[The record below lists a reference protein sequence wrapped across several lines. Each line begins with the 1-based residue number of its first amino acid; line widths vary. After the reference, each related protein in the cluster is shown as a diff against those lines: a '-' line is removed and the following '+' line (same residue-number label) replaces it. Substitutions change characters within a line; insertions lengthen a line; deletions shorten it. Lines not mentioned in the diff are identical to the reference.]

1 MSAAGSG
8 LQGGP
13 ELPKRMRRSLVALS
27 ASIVAAI
34 YAAGYIRTQ
43 SADASLAVAE
53 RAPIVAASPSPTP
66 QPATALAPR
75 LLNERRFQ
83 DDDDDGFGG
92 RVRATATPTATATA
106 TPPVGPVTYKDGAYE
121 GVGRSR
127 RGDVEVTVTIQDG
140 RITRVS
146 LDTVTTYYPVRYIAG
161 LPAQV
166 IARQSA
172 NVDLISGAT
181 ISVVAF
187 RTAVQQALAQAL

>member
-1 MSAAGSG
+1 MA
-8 LQGGP
+8 
-13 ELPKRMRRSLVALS
+13 KRMQRSLVALS

-53 RAPIVAASPSPTP
+53 QAPIVAASPSPTP
-66 QPATALAPR
+66 QPLSVLAPR

-83 DDDDDGFGG
+83 DDDDDDFGRRG
-92 RVRATATPTATATA
+92 RATATPTATPTA
-106 TPPVGPVTYKDGAYE
+106 APSAGLVAYKDGAYE

-127 RGDVEVTVTIQDG
+127 RGDVEVTVTIQGG

-146 LDTVTTYYPVRYIAG
+146 LDTVTTQYPVRYIAG

-166 IARQSA
+166 IAHQSA

-181 ISVVAF
+181 ISVGAF

>member
-1 MSAAGSG
+1 MA
-8 LQGGP
+8 
-13 ELPKRMRRSLVALS
+13 KRMRRSLVALS
-27 ASIVAAI
+27 ASVVAAI
-34 YAAGYIRTQ
+34 YTAGYIRTQ
-43 SADASLAVAE
+43 FADASLPVAE
-53 RAPIVAASPSPTP
+53 QVSIVAPSPT
-66 QPATALAPR
+66 ATSQSSTVLAPR
-75 LLNERRFQ
+75 LPNERRLP

-92 RVRATATPTATATA
+92 RGRATTTPTATLPAS
-106 TPPVGPVTYKDGAYE
+106 PVAYKDGAYE

-127 RGDVEVTVTIQDG
+127 RGDVEVTVTIQGG

-146 LDTVTTYYPVRYIAG
+146 LDTVTTQYPVRYIAG

-181 ISVVAF
+181 ISVGAF

>member
-1 MSAAGSG
+1 MSAVESG
-8 LQGGP
+8 LHGGP

-27 ASIVAAI
+27 ATIVAAI
-34 YAAGYIRTQ
+34 YTAGYIRTQ

-53 RAPIVAASPSPTP
+53 QVSIVAPSPTA
-66 QPATALAPR
+66 QPTIVLAPR
-75 LLNERRFQ
+75 LPNERRFQ
-83 DDDDDGFGG
+83 DDDDDDFGG
-92 RVRATATPTATATA
+92 RGRATTTPTAT
-106 TPPVGPVTYKDGAYE
+106 PPASPVAYKDGAYE

-127 RGDVEVTVTIQDG
+127 RGDVEVTVTIQGG

-146 LDTVTTYYPVRYIAG
+146 LDTVTTYYPVRYIAS

-166 IARQSA
+166 IAHQSA

-181 ISVVAF
+181 ISVGAF